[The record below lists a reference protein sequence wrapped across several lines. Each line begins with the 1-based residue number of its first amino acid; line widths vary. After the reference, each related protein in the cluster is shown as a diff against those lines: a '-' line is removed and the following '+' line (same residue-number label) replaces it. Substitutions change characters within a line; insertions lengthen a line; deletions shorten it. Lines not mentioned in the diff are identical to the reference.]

1 MSDKGY
7 QVLAR
12 KWRPQKFAEM
22 VGQEHITRTLQ
33 NAIQQ
38 KRVGHA
44 YLFVGP
50 RGTGKTTTARILAKA
65 LNCENPDGTEPCG
78 LCQNCREIAGGN
90 SMDVR
95 EIDGASHNKVEDIRD
110 IRDGVGYAPARSKY
124 RIYIIDEV
132 HMLTPAAWN
141 ALLKTLEEPPPHV
154 KFIFATT
161 EPHKVLPT
169 ILSRCQRFD
178 LKPIPVPLIVGQL
191 RKIIAPENIHIEDAA
206 LAAIARAAEG
216 GMRDAQSIVDQII
229 AFCGGHDAGRPITEE
244 DVINVFGLAS
254 SVELR
259 NLAEGMVRN
268 DMNQIF
274 GILQDLAD
282 RGRDLERLYDD
293 LLSYVRDL
301 MICAVTKDPQ
311 KILQLENSQFAELKT
326 VAGNIRGTVVQR
338 LLQGL
343 VEAAPGIRTALNKRV
358 YLEAVLTR
366 VTYEAHSLQINDLIE
381 RINQLRQGGGIPAI
395 PAGPAAAALANPV
408 SAPTAPAAG
417 QKKNELAAGSPLP
430 ALPSRPP
437 PAVATPVSQPPPVAA
452 APVSLPPPVAATP
465 VSQPPPVVAVPVSQP
480 PVSSSRPPPAAAMPP
495 PPNFSSLTPF
505 DDAPPPARP
514 TVTAPPPAPKP
525 PVPPPAA
532 VPAPQPPVQPQAAMA
547 PTTAPVAMPPPKSE
561 EPDTSGSDDDAGDDE
576 PAANCQTPATAI
588 QPPPLPEDPDGD
600 DVDEIIDEESVGFN
614 KAAIACWNK
623 MLPLLRRDKAV
634 AGIIKEIEKL
644 KPTTLINQAL
654 ILVYAGDTP
663 APMVERL
670 NAEATQLALQKAIHV
685 ALARNDASA
694 MLRRQMPHFDSKRH
708 RLLSSP
714 KILEATREEPLVKQ
728 TITLFKGELIDA
740 RQIESLE

>member
-38 KRVGHA
+38 QRVGHA

-65 LNCENPDGTEPCG
+65 LNCEKPDGTEPCCA
-78 LCQNCREIAGGN
+78 CQNCREIAAGN

-132 HMLTPAAWN
+132 HMLTASAWN

-178 LKPIPVPLIVGQL
+178 LKPIPVPLIVSQL
-191 RKIIAPENIHIEDAA
+191 RKIIAPEGIHIEDAA

-229 AFCGGHDAGRPITEE
+229 AFCGGHDAGRPISEQ
-244 DVINVFGLAS
+244 DVIDVFGLAS
-254 SVELR
+254 SSELR
-259 NLAEGMVRN
+259 QLAEGMVRN

-274 GILQDLAD
+274 SILQDLSD

-293 LLSYVRDL
+293 LLSYIRDL
-301 MICAVTKDPQ
+301 MICAVTREPQ
-311 KILQLENSQFAELKT
+311 KILQLEDAQFAELKT
-326 VAGNIRGTVVQR
+326 VAGNIKGTVVQR

-366 VTYEAHSLQINDLIE
+366 VTYEAHALQINDLIE
-381 RINQLRQGGGIPAI
+381 QINLLRKGGGIPAI
-395 PAGPAAAALANPV
+395 PAALATAVPT
-408 SAPTAPAAG
+408 SPASSPTAPAAG
-417 QKKNELAAGSPLP
+417 QKKNELTAVPVQPVAVPMVL
-430 ALPSRPP
+430 PP
-437 PAVATPVSQPPPVAA
+437 PAVPKPMPPPVA
-452 APVSLPPPVAATP
+452 
-465 VSQPPPVVAVPVSQP
+465 
-480 PVSSSRPPPAAAMPP
+480 PA
-495 PPNFSSLTPF
+495 
-505 DDAPPPARP
+505 
-514 TVTAPPPAPKP
+514 APPPAPKP
-525 PVPPPAA
+525 MPPPVAPAAPPAA
-532 VPAPQPPVQPQAAMA
+532 PQPMPPPVAPAAPPAPQP
-547 PTTAPVAMPPPKSE
+547 MPPPVAPAAPPPAPQPMPPPVAPAPKQPPMPALAPSLLSLASE
-561 EPDTSGSDDDAGDDE
+561 PAPAAQPVRPAAPASVAPSLPVASDEVEMPAADDDSGE
-576 PAANCQTPATAI
+576 EYPPATCRL
-588 QPPPLPEDPDGD
+588 PPTAPPALPEDANGEDAA
-600 DVDEIIDEESVGFN
+600 EIIDEESASFN
-614 KAAIACWNK
+614 KAAIACWAK
-623 MLPLLRRDKAV
+623 MLPLLRRDKSL
-634 AGIIKEIEKL
+634 AGIIKTLEKL
-644 KPTTLINQAL
+644 KPATLANQFLTLTYANDTPDSIVLQLNAASTLQAL
-654 ILVYAGDTP
+654 TRTTRIV
-663 APMVERL
+663 
-670 NAEATQLALQKAIHV
+670 
-685 ALARNDASA
+685 LAREDASA
-694 MLRRQMPHFDSKRH
+694 TVKRH
-708 RLLSSP
+708 LPQQDSPRRRLLSSP
-714 KILEATREEPLVKQ
+714 KILDTTREEPLVKQ
-728 TITLFKGELIDA
+728 AISLFKGELIDA
-740 RQIESLE
+740 RQIEPQG